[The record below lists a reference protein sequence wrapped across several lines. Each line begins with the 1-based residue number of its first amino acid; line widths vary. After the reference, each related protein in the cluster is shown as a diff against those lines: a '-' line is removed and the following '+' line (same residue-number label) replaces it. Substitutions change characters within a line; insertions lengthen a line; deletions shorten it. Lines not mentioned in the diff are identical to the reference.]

1 MSALALS
8 VLLSLVSAVAYA
20 GGAIVQERVAESS
33 PGEQYAPLRRPGWWA
48 AVGLNG
54 LGGLLHVVALAYG
67 PLSLVQPLGAL
78 TIVVALPMAALFVG
92 RKAGSTAWRGAIM
105 ATVGLAGLLSLV
117 AAADARS
124 LDTAQRV
131 AVAVVTAAAVVAL
144 TIAARAAHRHPAV
157 RSMLLATASGV
168 AFGMSSVFTKT
179 VAVDWTGGVS
189 PADVPSLAVIGV
201 LATAGMLL
209 SQASYR
215 GAGLAAPLATL
226 TVVNP
231 VVAAAVGITM
241 FGETFRY
248 GTTGTVL
255 ALSCGVVA
263 AGGLIL
269 LTTERL
275 AQDRPERAGTG
286 LEVAGT
292 GLVPA
297 DTGLADRDL
306 TTPVILPGP
315 ARGTAGGGKRLPEP
329 VGAVSGSGGSLAGVV
344 GSLPGSGVGP
354 SDPSVVPRDDL
365 LAVVG
370 TSLQGLGASASL
382 EGLGASAGPVG
393 ASPGA
398 GALSES
404 VGALPGVGGAMPD
417 TGGAMPGSEG
427 AMPGRR
433 GAIAPEN
440 PRAAVG
446 SRTAGAAP
454 AGAAAPRTAGL
465 PVAVG
470 TLAETTRAQPETGVA
485 LPETVGAP
493 PIAVGTLAETTDT
506 LPGSTGTG
514 TPSDTRGT
522 LPETVGAPPIAV
534 GSLSKALGGAGG
546 ARAGGTG
553 AGRDGEEP
561 VSVPRPLAA
570 DGLRAGPDV
579 TYESGEASAD
589 SDERVLS
596 YVPFFGIPYVA
607 LPTVDRHRRRVRS

>member
-8 VLLSLVSAVAYA
+8 VLLSLVSAFAYA
-20 GGAIVQERVAESS
+20 GGAIVQERVAVSS

-48 AVGLNG
+48 AVALNG

-92 RKAGSTAWRGAIM
+92 RKAGATAWRGAIM

-117 AAADARS
+117 AASDARS

-131 AVAVVTAAAVVAL
+131 AVALVTAGVVVAL
-144 TIAARAAHRHPAV
+144 MIAGRAAHRHPAV
-157 RSMLLATASGV
+157 RSMLLATASGI

-189 PADVPSLAVIGV
+189 AADVPSLAVIGV

-248 GTTGTVL
+248 GTTGTAL

-275 AQDRPERAGTG
+275 THARPESEGTG

-297 DTGLADRDL
+297 DTGLGA
-306 TTPVILPGP
+306 TGMLPGP
-315 ARGTAGGGKRLPEP
+315 AGEPAGSVRGLPEM
-329 VGAVSGSGGSLAGVV
+329 VGAGSERAGDLSGTVGAESWRAGDSAGTVGGLPGGELPGTVDATLEAV
-344 GSLPGSGVGP
+344 GSLPE
-354 SDPSVVPRDDL
+354 
-365 LAVVG
+365 LAAERPG
-370 TSLQGLGASASL
+370 TV
-382 EGLGASAGPVG
+382 EG
-393 ASPGA
+393 
-398 GALSES
+398 
-404 VGALPGVGGAMPD
+404 
-417 TGGAMPGSEG
+417 
-427 AMPGRR
+427 
-433 GAIAPEN
+433 
-440 PRAAVG
+440 
-446 SRTAGAAP
+446 
-454 AGAAAPRTAGL
+454 
-465 PVAVG
+465 
-470 TLAETTRAQPETGVA
+470 Q
-485 LPETVGAP
+485 PETVGAP
-493 PIAVGTLAETTDT
+493 PVAVAA
-506 LPGSTGTG
+506 LP
-514 TPSDTRGT
+514 
-522 LPETVGAPPIAV
+522 
-534 GSLSKALGGAGG
+534 KALGGG
-546 ARAGGTG
+546 AADLGG
-553 AGRDGEEP
+553 AGRGPSGDVPVPVPTVALADAVVDEP
-561 VSVPRPLAA
+561 EV
-570 DGLRAGPDV
+570 DPDV
-579 TYESGEASAD
+579 TYESGEPSV
-589 SDERVLS
+589 SSVERPLS
-596 YVPFFGIPYVA
+596 YAAFYGIPYVA
-607 LPTVDRHRRRVRS
+607 MPTVDRHRTRIRS